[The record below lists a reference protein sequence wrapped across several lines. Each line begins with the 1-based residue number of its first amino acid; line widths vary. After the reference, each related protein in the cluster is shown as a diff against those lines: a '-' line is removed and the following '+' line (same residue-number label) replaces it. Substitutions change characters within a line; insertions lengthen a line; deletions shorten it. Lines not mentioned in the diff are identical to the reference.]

1 MSLKTKLRFKL
12 WDFLKMPAFYKRV
25 NNNENKI
32 EILNKKIEFLDKR
45 TINLEEEIN
54 YNNSRYVSRISALA
68 NYLDVH
74 FGHKM
79 VDDPQHE
86 PNSNHLVKKIV
97 VIKNVKKDEPK
108 SLEVNMSVNASQED
122 INDLIK
128 FFDTISS
135 PNIKAK
141 TKV

>member
-12 WDFLKMPAFYKRV
+12 WDFLKIPAFYKKID
-25 NNNENKI
+25 NNENKI
-32 EILNKKIEFLDKR
+32 EDLKKNIKE
-45 TINLEEEIN
+45 LEEQLN

-79 VDDPQHE
+79 VDDFGYP
-86 PNSNHLVKKIV
+86 PNTNHLVKQIV
-97 VIKNVKKDEPK
+97 AIKNVKKAETK

-122 INDLIK
+122 INDLLK
-128 FFDTISS
+128 FLETVSS
-135 PNIKAK
+135 PNIKVE
-141 TKV
+141 TKVKKL